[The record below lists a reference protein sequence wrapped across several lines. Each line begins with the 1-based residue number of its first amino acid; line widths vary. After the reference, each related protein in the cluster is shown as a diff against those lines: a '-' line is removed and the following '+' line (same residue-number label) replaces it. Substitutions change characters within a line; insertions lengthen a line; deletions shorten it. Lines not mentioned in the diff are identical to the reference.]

1 MGSIATLE
9 RIFWFDD
16 QARRRRYPNASKLAE
31 RFGLSAKT
39 AQRCIDA
46 MRDRFGAPLEYDP
59 SERDYFGRDDS
70 FELPR
75 CQVSQEELLAILLA
89 RRLLSGTSEGFIS
102 RVIGRFS
109 RNRL

>member
-59 SERDYFGRDDS
+59 SERGYWSRKAEARMGRK
-70 FELPR
+70 
-75 CQVSQEELLAILLA
+75 
-89 RRLLSGTSEGFIS
+89 SE
-102 RVIGRFS
+102 RPVCRT
-109 RNRL
+109 